1 MRSYI
6 LNVEL
11 TQEEDGRWNAVI
23 PALPAC
29 YTWGHTAEEALAHI
43 QDAAKCCIEE
53 LLQQGEPLPAEVKT
67 ADGFV
72 TAVVV

>member
-1 MRSYI
+1 MKSYV

-11 TQEEDGRWNAVI
+11 TQDEDGRWNASI
-23 PALPAC
+23 PSLCAC
-29 YTWGHTAEEALAHI
+29 YTWGNTREEALAYV

-53 LLQQGEPLPAEVKT
+53 MLQQGEPLPAEVKASDT
-67 ADGFV
+67 LV